1 MEKEVLAVVF
11 GGTRFHYHNYG
22 VNNVTVDSNHKPL
35 ETILK
40 KALCQ
45 APLRLQKMIMTIQKY
60 PLKLMLSTALA
71 KNLSS
76 QTHYPEHSCKMT
88 II

>member
-11 GGTRFHYHNYG
+11 GGTRFHYYNYG
-22 VNNVTVDSNHKPL
+22 VNNVTADNNHKPL
-35 ETILK
+35 KTILK

-60 PLKLMLSTALA
+60 RLKLMLPTALA

-76 QTHYPEHSCKMT
+76 QAHYPEHSCKMT